1 MIQSQN
7 LRDNAPHRV
16 FSAGQRWIGRE
27 SSINLCLLVFVAV
40 CFLSPSCK
48 GETMVSG
55 KPVSHWV
62 AILEDRD
69 KREWFKAFDALR
81 WCNKDDLK
89 GARTRLRQMAVG
101 GNIFSRNAAL
111 LLFDKFQEVDAKFT
125 DAYLVTNGD
134 ETYVR
139 GGAAIKAL
147 AGTGLE
153 GSLAAL
159 AAVRKKLSTIDGTEK
174 WSSAMSQLTREV
186 IAVSNAKQ

>member
-1 MIQSQN
+1 
-7 LRDNAPHRV
+7 
-16 FSAGQRWIGRE
+16 
-27 SSINLCLLVFVAV
+27 
-40 CFLSPSCK
+40 
-48 GETMVSG
+48 MVSG

-111 LLFDKFQEVDAKFT
+111 LLFDKFQEVDAKFL
-125 DAYLVTNGD
+125 DAYVVTNGD
-134 ETYVR
+134 ETYLR
-139 GGAAIKAL
+139 GAAAIRAL
-147 AGTGLE
+147 AGTSLE

-159 AAVRKKLSTIDGTEK
+159 TALRKKLRTVDGTEK
-174 WSSAMSQLTREV
+174 WSSAVSELTYEV
-186 IAVSNAKQ
+186 IAISKEDR

>member
-1 MIQSQN
+1 MRVYAPRRAFRAGLRLIGLQSNMN
-7 LRDNAPHRV
+7 LGV
-16 FSAGQRWIGRE
+16 
-27 SSINLCLLVFVAV
+27 LVLVAV
-40 CFLSPSCK
+40 CTLTPACK

-62 AILEDRD
+62 VILEDRD

-111 LLFDKFQEVDAKFT
+111 LLFDKFQEIDPKFA

-139 GGAAIKAL
+139 GGSAIIAL
-147 AGTGLE
+147 ARIDN
-153 GSLAAL
+153 SAAS
-159 AAVRKKLSTIDGTEK
+159 AAMLRKFEKMPDRGPLRTDIVRVANEIIAIRDGN
-174 WSSAMSQLTREV
+174 S
-186 IAVSNAKQ
+186 

>member
-1 MIQSQN
+1 M
-7 LRDNAPHRV
+7 
-16 FSAGQRWIGRE
+16 
-27 SSINLCLLVFVAV
+27 VAV
-40 CFLSPSCK
+40 CSLAPSCK

-111 LLFDKFQEVDAKFT
+111 LLFDKFQEVDAKFL
-125 DAYLVTNGD
+125 DAYVVTNGD
-134 ETYVR
+134 ETYLR
-139 GGAAIKAL
+139 GAAAIRAL
-147 AGTGLE
+147 AGTSLE

-159 AAVRKKLSTIDGTEK
+159 TALRKKLRTVDGTEK
-174 WSSAMSQLTREV
+174 WSSAVSELTYEV
-186 IAVSNAKQ
+186 IAISKEDR

>member
-1 MIQSQN
+1 MIQLKNMGDYST
-7 LRDNAPHRV
+7 RRAIRADAK
-16 FSAGQRWIGRE
+16 G
-27 SSINLCLLVFVAV
+27 LCLLVMVAV
-40 CFLSPSCK
+40 CSLAPSCK
-48 GETMVSG
+48 GEAMVSG

-111 LLFDKFQEVDAKFT
+111 LLFNKFQEVDPKFA

-134 ETYVR
+134 ETFVW
-139 GGAAIKAL
+139 GGSAFKAL
-147 AGTGLE
+147 AGSNNE
-153 GSLAAL
+153 FYKAAFD
-159 AAVRKKLSTIDGTEK
+159 AMGRKIARMDGNEK
-174 WSSAMSQLTREV
+174 WVDDLLKLTREMRA
-186 IAVSNAKQ
+186 IREGKP